1 MLRALP
7 FYDDEQNGG
16 FMMLE
21 GILRIEKGNINI
33 EYQKKD
39 AIVEVVKSGVKTVNI
54 SLDDI
59 DMIEYK
65 KKLFGARLIIHAS
78 RATVFEEFPGS
89 ELLTRTL
96 KVKRK
101 NREIAASIASNVN
114 LFLSEKKLRELD
126 EDTE

>member
-1 MLRALP
+1 MRALP

-21 GILRIEKGNINI
+21 GILRVEKGKINI

-39 AIVEVVKSGVKTVNI
+39 AVIEVVKSGVKEVSIDLN
-54 SLDDI
+54 DI
-59 DMIEYK
+59 DLIEYK
-65 KKLFGARLIIHAS
+65 KKLFGARLILHAK
-78 RATVFEEFPGS
+78 RATVFEDFPGN

-101 NREIAASIASNVN
+101 NREIAANLASNVN

-126 EDTE
+126 EETE

>member
-1 MLRALP
+1 MRALP

-21 GILRIEKGNINI
+21 GILRVEKGKINI

-39 AIVEVVKSGVKTVNI
+39 AVIEVVKSGVKEVSI
-54 SLDDI
+54 DLKDI
-59 DMIEYK
+59 DLMEYK
-65 KKLFGARLIIHAS
+65 KKLFGARLILHAK
-78 RATVFEEFPGS
+78 RATVFEDFPGN

-101 NREIAASIASNVN
+101 NREIAANIASNIN
-114 LFLSEKKLRELD
+114 LYLSEQKLKELD
-126 EDTE
+126 GESE

>member
-1 MLRALP
+1 MRALP

-21 GILRIEKGNINI
+21 GILRIEKGKINI

-39 AIVEVVKSGVKTVNI
+39 AVIEVVKSGVKTV
-54 SLDDI
+54 DI
-59 DMIEYK
+59 DLKDIDLIEYK
-65 KKLFGARLIIHAS
+65 KKLFGARLILHAK
-78 RATVFEEFPGS
+78 RATVFEDFPGT
-89 ELLTRTL
+89 ELLVRTL

-101 NREIAASIASNVN
+101 HRDIAANIASNVN
-114 LFLSEKKLRELD
+114 LFLSEQKLRELD

>member
-1 MLRALP
+1 MRALP

-21 GILRIEKGNINI
+21 GILRVEKGKIAI

-39 AIVEVVKSGVKTVNI
+39 AVIEVVKSGVKTVEIDLNNI
-54 SLDDI
+54 EL
-59 DMIEYK
+59 IEYK
-65 KKLFGARLIIHAS
+65 KKLFGSRLIIHAK
-78 RATVFEEFPGS
+78 RATVFEDFPGND
-89 ELLTRTL
+89 LMVRTL

-101 NREIAASIASNVN
+101 HRDIAANIASNVN

-126 EDTE
+126 GDIE

>member
-1 MLRALP
+1 MRALP

-21 GILRIEKGNINI
+21 GILRVEKGKIAI

-39 AIVEVVKSGVKTVNI
+39 AVIEVVKSGVKTVEIDLNNI
-54 SLDDI
+54 EL
-59 DMIEYK
+59 IEYK
-65 KKLFGARLIIHAS
+65 KKLFGSRLIIHAK
-78 RATVFEEFPGS
+78 RATVFEDFPGND
-89 ELLTRTL
+89 LMVRTL

-101 NREIAASIASNVN
+101 HREIAANIASNVN

-126 EDTE
+126 GDME